1 MAENSIPNPRLN
13 KKGAEGKKKNKKAS
27 EKSDDLFNK
36 DPYLLAR
43 PIVYCINSFLTFWD
57 SLSIVDKVLKDSLA
71 KLLLLCLVI
80 LSRAIC
86 YIY

>member
-1 MAENSIPNPRLN
+1 MAENSIPDPQLN
-13 KKGAEGKKKNKKAS
+13 RKGAEGKEGKEAS

-43 PIVYCINSFLTFWD
+43 PIVYYINSFSTFWD
-57 SLSIVDKVLKDSLA
+57 SLSIVGKVLKGSLA
-71 KLLLLCLVI
+71 KLLLPCLVI